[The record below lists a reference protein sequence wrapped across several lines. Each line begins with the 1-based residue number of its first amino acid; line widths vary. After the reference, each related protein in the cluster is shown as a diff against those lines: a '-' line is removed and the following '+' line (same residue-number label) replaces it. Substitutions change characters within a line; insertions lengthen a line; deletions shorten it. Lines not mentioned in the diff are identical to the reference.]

1 MNQVLGKSAG
11 HTLEM
16 LECINYIKNESKD
29 FRLESITNELISSL
43 LMMVYK
49 ISKEEAQKKIN
60 EVITNGYAAEKF
72 EMMVAALGGPKN
84 ILSSYEKDLSNT
96 SSPKDIFVKNSG
108 WVEKIHTRELGLTL
122 IELGGGRKQV
132 TDKINYGVGYDNV
145 CSVGDKID
153 SSRPLLTLYS
163 NNMEDDK
170 KLEDR
175 IKDCFVI
182 SEKEI
187 TKLPEIYEHI
197 N

>member
-1 MNQVLGKSAG
+1 
-11 HTLEM
+11 
-16 LECINYIKNESKD
+16 
-29 FRLESITNELISSL
+29 
-43 LMMVYK
+43 
-49 ISKEEAQKKIN
+49 
-60 EVITNGYAAEKF
+60 
-72 EMMVAALGGPKN
+72 MMVAALGGPKN
-84 ILSSYEKDLSNT
+84 ILSSYEKDLINN
-96 SSPKDIFVKNSG
+96 SSPKDIFGQNSG

>member
-1 MNQVLGKSAG
+1 M
-11 HTLEM
+11 
-16 LECINYIKNESKD
+16 
-29 FRLESITNELISSL
+29 
-43 LMMVYK
+43 
-49 ISKEEAQKKIN
+49 
-60 EVITNGYAAEKF
+60 
-72 EMMVAALGGPKN
+72 
-84 ILSSYEKDLSNT
+84 
-96 SSPKDIFVKNSG
+96 
-108 WVEKIHTRELGLTL
+108 

>member
-1 MNQVLGKSAG
+1 
-11 HTLEM
+11 
-16 LECINYIKNESKD
+16 
-29 FRLESITNELISSL
+29 
-43 LMMVYK
+43 MMVYK

-72 EMMVAALGGPKN
+72 EMMVASLGGPKR
-84 ILSSYEKDLSNT
+84 ILSSYEKDLSNN
-96 SSPKDIFVKNSG
+96 SSPKDIFVQNSG